1 MVLNFSETQTRKKM
15 RPSAAISDHLY
26 QEVADRIEQLIEKRA
41 LKVGDKLL
49 SVRSLSKEQGISLST
64 AFQAYYH
71 LESKGLVE
79 ARPQSGYYVKF
90 SPTHTLDVPQCCDPA
105 EKAVPVT
112 IDEMINSVYK
122 DLRSDRLLNF
132 ALGAPSP
139 ELLPAAKLNKA
150 VAQALRT
157 APDSCLNYE
166 HVQGNVE
173 LRKQIARQ
181 SFNWGGTL
189 GGDDIVVTAG
199 CMEALSLTLKAITKP
214 GDAVAI
220 ESPTYFGIFQAM
232 ESLGLKVVE
241 IPTDPATGID
251 LEQLERAIRRF
262 SIKACLFVCNF
273 NNPIGSCLPE
283 EKKKQLVE
291 LITRKN
297 IPLIEDDIY
306 GELFFGKTRPRTCKV
321 YDTEGLVIQC
331 GSFSKSLAP
340 GYRIGWVI
348 PGRYKEQIIR
358 LKRMNNVSTNTL
370 AQAAIAGFLANG
382 RYELH
387 LRHLRRALHTQSL
400 RYIEAISRYFPEDT
414 RMTRPQGG
422 FALWIE
428 LGRDIDTYQLHK
440 KALKHGIGIAPG
452 QIFSSQGK
460 FKNCF
465 RLSFGLPWSSKVDN
479 GLRTLGELIRK
490 M

>member
-1 MVLNFSETQTRKKM
+1 MKD
-15 RPSAAISDHLY
+15 RPATSDHLY
-26 QEVADRIEQLIEKRA
+26 QSVADRIEQLIEKRA

-64 AFQAYYH
+64 AFQAYYQ

-90 SPTHTLDVPQCCDPA
+90 SPSHTLEVPLCCDPA

-112 IDEMINSVYK
+112 IDEMISSVYN
-122 DLRSDRLLNF
+122 DLRSDKLLNF
-132 ALGAPSP
+132 SLGAPAP
-139 ELLPAAKLNKA
+139 ALLPAAKLNKA
-150 VAQALRT
+150 VVQALRA

-199 CMEALSLTLKAITKP
+199 CMEALSLTLKAITRP

-220 ESPTYFGIFQAM
+220 ESPTYFGIFQVM

-241 IPTDPATGID
+241 IPTDPVSGVD
-251 LEQLERAIRRF
+251 LDQLERAIRRF

-291 LITRKN
+291 LLTRKN
-297 IPLIEDDIY
+297 VPLIEDDIY
-306 GELFFGKTRPRTCKV
+306 GELYFGKTRPRTCKV

-348 PGRYKEQIIR
+348 PGRYKDQIIR
-358 LKRMNNVSTNTL
+358 LKRMNNVATNTL
-370 AQAAIAGFLANG
+370 AQSAIALFLANG

-400 RYIEAISRYFPEDT
+400 RYTEAISRYFPEDT

-422 FALWIE
+422 FALWLE
-428 LGRDIDTYQLHK
+428 LGRGTDTYLLHK

-460 FKNCF
+460 FRNCF
-465 RLSFGLPWSSKVDN
+465 RLSFGLPWSSRVDH
-479 GLRTLGELIRK
+479 GLKTLGELARK

>member
-1 MVLNFSETQTRKKM
+1 MKN
-15 RPSAAISDHLY
+15 RPATSDHLY
-26 QEVADRIEQLIEKRA
+26 QSVADRIEQLIEKRA

-90 SPTHTLDVPQCCDPA
+90 SPSHTLDVPLCCDPA

-112 IDEMINSVYK
+112 IDEMISSVYN
-122 DLRSDRLLNF
+122 DLRSDKLLNF
-132 ALGAPSP
+132 ALGAPAP
-139 ELLPAAKLNKA
+139 DLLPAAKLNKA
-150 VAQALRT
+150 VAQVLRT

-199 CMEALSLTLKAITKP
+199 CMEALSLTLKAITRP

-220 ESPTYFGIFQAM
+220 ESPTYFGIFQVM

-241 IPTDPATGID
+241 IPTDPVSGID
-251 LEQLERAIRRF
+251 LDQLERAIRRF

-291 LITRKN
+291 LLTRKN

-306 GELFFGKTRPRTCKV
+306 GELYFGKTRPRTCKV

-348 PGRYKEQIIR
+348 PGRYKDQIIR

-370 AQAAIAGFLANG
+370 AQSAIALFLANG

-400 RYIEAISRYFPEDT
+400 RYTEAISRYFPEDT

-422 FALWIE
+422 FALWLE
-428 LGRDIDTYQLHK
+428 LGRGTDTYLLHK

-460 FKNCF
+460 FRNCF
-465 RLSFGLPWSSKVDN
+465 RLSFGLPWSSRVDH
-479 GLRTLGELIRK
+479 GLKTLGELARK
-490 M
+490 T